1 MGQVM
6 LKFIAA
12 TELKT
17 KGDQKNLLIIAGKM
31 TKSCSGNKLLIAMCK
46 TKIYSSSA
54 VLIPKKNVEKNCKNV
69 FYGAKKT
76 LTGARRRV
84 KLPDCAD
91 NKITRV

>member
-54 VLIPKKNVEKNCKNV
+54 VLIPKKTSRKI
-69 FYGAKKT
+69 
-76 LTGARRRV
+76 ARMFFMEQR
-84 KLPDCAD
+84 KL
-91 NKITRV
+91 